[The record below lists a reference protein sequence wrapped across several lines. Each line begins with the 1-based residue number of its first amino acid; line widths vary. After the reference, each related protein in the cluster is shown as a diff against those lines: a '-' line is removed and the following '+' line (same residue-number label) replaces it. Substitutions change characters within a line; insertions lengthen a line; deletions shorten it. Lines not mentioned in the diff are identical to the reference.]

1 MRSQLGSFSCWDF
14 FFYFFFQEN
23 KQQQTTIKPHYK
35 YFQSMTPS
43 IGSDKVQ
50 YKVFF
55 LFFFIIILCYLVACI
70 RAETQLSLLNKF

>member
-1 MRSQLGSFSCWDF
+1 MIF
-14 FFYFFFQEN
+14 FLHFFFQLSSREN

-50 YKVFF
+50 YKVGW
-55 LFFFIIILCYLVACI
+55 FIIIIIINIIILWLCYA
-70 RAETQLSLLNKF
+70 T